1 MATLE
6 ASADRILHAPADLV
20 YAYVAGLEE
29 HRRHY
34 LPEAYGD
41 FEVVS
46 GGTGEGSVVRFR
58 ITAGG
63 RSRAYEMT
71 VAEPEPGRVLTE
83 SDAHSSLVT
92 TFTVLPQDA
101 ESRVRISTTWKGA
114 GGVGGVFER
123 LFAPRVLRRLHADEL
138 ERLERYAAARAA
150 S

>member
-6 ASADRILHAPADLV
+6 ATADRIVHAPADLV
-20 YAYVAGLEE
+20 FGFVAGLEE
-29 HRRHY
+29 HRPHY
-34 LPEAYGD
+34 LPEAYGEY
-41 FEVVS
+41 EVVS
-46 GGTGEGSVVRFR
+46 GGTGAGSVVRFR

-92 TFTVLPQDA
+92 TYTVLPNDA

-114 GGVGGVFER
+114 GGIGGVFER
-123 LFAPRVLRRLHADEL
+123 LFAPRVLARLHKDEL
-138 ERLERYAAARAA
+138 DRLESYAAARSSA
-150 S
+150 